1 MSLLILEDLKKH
13 FGPQEVLRGTSLA
26 ISPGQKVG
34 IVGRNG
40 GGKTT
45 LFRMITG
52 EEAPDWG
59 RVVIRKGARMTFV
72 PQRPVFEPDELVRA
86 HVESG
91 LDAARKVGAALEIVG
106 EKMGTAEGKE
116 LDRLMRDHDRLT
128 GEMETL
134 DGWDLEHKV
143 EKVLSGIGLPKRLW
157 DSKANTLSG
166 GEKNRVSLARALV
179 GGGDLLLLDEPTNHL
194 DLVGIEWLEK
204 YLREIH
210 SAILVV
216 SHDRRL
222 LTNSVH
228 RILEL
233 EFGQLNSYPG
243 NYTKYVELKSERYE
257 TDLKA
262 YVQQR
267 EMLKKEE
274 GFIKKHMGSQRT
286 AEAKGRLKKLGH
298 ITRLERPNHD
308 VRRPV
313 IKAPEAAR
321 GGEKVM
327 GIEHLKAGYGD
338 KVLLSNVNL
347 RVGRGQRIGL
357 VGPNGSGKTTLL
369 KIMAGVLSPL
379 AGEVVRGHGE
389 ECAYF
394 DQDTSHLR
402 PDSTPFGEIL
412 RRHSKMSDLEIR
424 SHLALFL
431 FRGDGVDKVITALSG
446 GERARLALAILV
458 LSKPS
463 WLAMDEPTNHLDLA
477 GRTALEEMLGGFQG
491 AILCISHDREFLDGL
506 TTHTWEVH
514 DGGVLEY
521 EGNYSAWRAAKQ
533 AEVDDAGAKKVQQA
547 ADTRKH
553 QEAKAQAASRK
564 DKGKAKDKSPR
575 KKSNPWKL
583 EKLEAKIMKL
593 EGKLEKLNETLTNEE
608 VYSNVDKLRDT
619 QYRIA
624 EVEMELQQANEE
636 WESFA

>member
-72 PQRPVFEPDELVRA
+72 PQRPVFGPDEVVRA

-262 YVQQR
+262 YEIGRASCR
-267 EMLKKEE
+267 E
-274 GFIKKHMGSQRT
+274 
-286 AEAKGRLKKLGH
+286 
-298 ITRLERPNHD
+298 
-308 VRRPV
+308 
-313 IKAPEAAR
+313 
-321 GGEKVM
+321 
-327 GIEHLKAGYGD
+327 
-338 KVLLSNVNL
+338 
-347 RVGRGQRIGL
+347 RV
-357 VGPNGSGKTTLL
+357 
-369 KIMAGVLSPL
+369 
-379 AGEVVRGHGE
+379 
-389 ECAYF
+389 
-394 DQDTSHLR
+394 
-402 PDSTPFGEIL
+402 
-412 RRHSKMSDLEIR
+412 
-424 SHLALFL
+424 
-431 FRGDGVDKVITALSG
+431 
-446 GERARLALAILV
+446 
-458 LSKPS
+458 
-463 WLAMDEPTNHLDLA
+463 
-477 GRTALEEMLGGFQG
+477 
-491 AILCISHDREFLDGL
+491 
-506 TTHTWEVH
+506 
-514 DGGVLEY
+514 
-521 EGNYSAWRAAKQ
+521 
-533 AEVDDAGAKKVQQA
+533 
-547 ADTRKH
+547 
-553 QEAKAQAASRK
+553 
-564 DKGKAKDKSPR
+564 
-575 KKSNPWKL
+575 
-583 EKLEAKIMKL
+583 
-593 EGKLEKLNETLTNEE
+593 
-608 VYSNVDKLRDT
+608 
-619 QYRIA
+619 
-624 EVEMELQQANEE
+624 
-636 WESFA
+636 